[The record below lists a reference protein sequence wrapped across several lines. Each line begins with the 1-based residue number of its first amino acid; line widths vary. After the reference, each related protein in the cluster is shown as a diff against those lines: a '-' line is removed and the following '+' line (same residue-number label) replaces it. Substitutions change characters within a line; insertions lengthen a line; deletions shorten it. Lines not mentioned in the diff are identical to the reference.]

1 MLQKFLQ
8 SVDWS
13 RPQQVEEAHRML
25 KKWSPV
31 PPEDALALLNA
42 NFPDENV
49 RLYAV
54 NRISHLSD
62 EDIAMYMIQLS

>member
-1 MLQKFLQ
+1 
-8 SVDWS
+8 
-13 RPQQVEEAHRML
+13 ML